1 MTSVIAEIQTTEDN
15 PRDEQGEQ
23 QDRESKT
30 YADIYFEQELENLEE
45 TAQTLVDE
53 FWERYWEIR
62 KTHPKSEWGYLGV
75 RLQRRD
81 NGISIEW
88 YRAQFRQGQKR
99 PYMIHIPRGKGYAY
113 TAGAFKRAR
122 AKDWELEKALELEE
136 KFAIIR
142 RKLKMLTQMRRYYF
156 EYRKGDLAGDNG
168 IEG

>member
-1 MTSVIAEIQTTEDN
+1 MTSETAEVQTEERT
-15 PRDEQGEQ
+15 PRNEQGE

-30 YADIYFEQELENLEE
+30 YADLYFEQELESLEE

-113 TAGAFKRAR
+113 TSGAFKRAR
-122 AKDWELEKALELEE
+122 AKDWELEKAMELEE
-136 KFAIIR
+136 QFAAIR
-142 RKLKMLTQMRRYYF
+142 RKLRMLAQMRRYYF
-156 EYRKGDLAGDNG
+156 EYRKDDLAGNNG
-168 IEG
+168 TEG